1 MCSLH
6 YFTEINILDN
16 LTQQAQI
23 QKMFLWLGG
32 GGGGIA
38 GVRGYLSVPAIIFS
52 NFTV

>member
-32 GGGGIA
+32 GGGIA